1 MKTKNLLRRGIIF
14 GLFGLFVYG
23 IVCLF
28 NSLGENETNIGGES
42 KKNIQNL
49 IVSSGVTIEGAKDKV
64 REPGIYRRGPLR
76 FIKGEYVRIEG
87 EFVPW
92 KALEKQGVVIVK
104 RGELSTPETGEEE
117 EPEDYESVRNIDGIV
132 ILPDNIRS
140 IAGGTFAYCNI
151 TEIHLPDSLEH
162 IGEYAFGAC
171 KELKEVYIP
180 ENVKK
185 IEGAPFAGC
194 NSLTRI
200 AVSAENRWYDSRRD
214 CNAIIQ
220 TDINRLIAG
229 CKNTVIPDEIES
241 VQAHAYENW
250 INRESIV
257 PPIVNEET
265 ADGYEGNRDIFRPD
279 FTD

>member
-1 MKTKNLLRRGIIF
+1 MTKNKWKISGTIIGSVFIILL
-14 GLFGLFVYG
+14 LLFVFWGKQDVNLENTG
-23 IVCLF
+23 IEEVPQGQDQ
-28 NSLGENETNIGGES
+28 S
-42 KKNIQNL
+42 
-49 IVSSGVTIEGAKDKV
+49 VSSGVTIEGAKDKV

-104 RGELSTPETGEEE
+104 QGELSTPETGEEE

-200 AVSAENRWYDSRRD
+200 TVSAENRWYDSRRD

-279 FTD
+279 FMD